1 MGAMPQ
7 EGEELQPRSERE
19 LLCGNLTLLQQ
30 GKEPMKER
38 VSTIFSL
45 VKREEAIEGSSDSEG
60 SKDTLEIALQSR
72 KPIEERPLAGKVEA
86 RLLVKDDLHPVQ

>member
-7 EGEELQPRSERE
+7 EGEELQPRGERE

-30 GKEPMKER
+30 GKKPMKER

-45 VKREEAIEGSSDSEG
+45 MKWKETVEGSPNSEG
-60 SKDTLEIALQSR
+60 GRDALEIALQSP
-72 KPIEERPLAGKVEA
+72 KTIEERPLADEVEA
-86 RLLVKDDLHPVQ
+86 RLLVEDDLYPV